1 MSDLVVSR
9 RRFLAGAA
17 GLVVAAACS
26 DRDGGTA
33 STTTTAPEGL
43 SGSPASSDL
52 YAGAEQRFAFGLFRN
67 QEGGGAPPRQGAPG
81 GRPLVAPP
89 RPQGPLLAP
98 PIHGDGLGGDRGVYV
113 LHTTFER
120 AGFWTVRVKSEADS
134 GTFAIEVGRTPGVVP
149 VGGQAISSPSPTT
162 ADPLGVN
169 PICTREPACPLHEIS
184 LDAALAAGGP
194 LVVNFGTPAR
204 CESRMCGPVLDIL
217 LEELGSFPGLRAIH
231 VEIYR
236 DPTTTDLVPTVEA
249 WQLQTEPWLF
259 GIDGQGRVVDRLDG
273 AFDRAAVRALLGRRG
288 A

>member
-1 MSDLVVSR
+1 MSELIVSR

-26 DRDGGTA
+26 DGGGDTA
-33 STTTTAPEGL
+33 ATTTTELEGL

-67 QEGGGAPPRQGAPG
+67 QKGGDAEPVLGDPVRLQLVAPG
-81 GRPLVAPP
+81 GTKGAVLTPTF
-89 RPQGPLLAP
+89 
-98 PIHGDGLGGDRGVYV
+98 HGDGLGGDRGVYV
-113 LHTTFER
+113 LHTTFDR
-120 AGFWTVRVKSEADS
+120 PGFWTVRVKSEADS
-134 GTFAIEVGRTPGVVP
+134 GTFAVEVGRTPGVVP

-273 AFDRAAVRALLGRRG
+273 AFDRAEVRELLGRLG